1 MLTLM
6 TKMDPNIN
14 MIWVYRRFLHY
25 QHHIGKLTPGICV
38 CLVKEERPPVGSKP
52 FLDGVG

>member
-1 MLTLM
+1 MGLQEVPAPPTISYG
-6 TKMDPNIN
+6 PCE
-14 MIWVYRRFLHY
+14 
-25 QHHIGKLTPGICV
+25 HHIGKPTPGICV